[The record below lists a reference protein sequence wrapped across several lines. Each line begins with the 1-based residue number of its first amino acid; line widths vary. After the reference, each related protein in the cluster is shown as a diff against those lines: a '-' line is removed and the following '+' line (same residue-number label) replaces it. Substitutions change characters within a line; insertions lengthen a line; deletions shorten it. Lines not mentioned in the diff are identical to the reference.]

1 MTVIRFPDSKTARP
15 PEAGA
20 LQTQAEAE
28 DDLPLLRNE
37 NQAVR
42 HFALAI
48 AEKLLKD
55 QELNH
60 AAPMLVDRVI
70 RMLVNASREVLEKN

>member
-15 PEAGA
+15 PEGA
-20 LQTQAEAE
+20 EQTIQAERE
-28 DDLPLLRNE
+28 DYLPVSRGD

-42 HFALAI
+42 HFALTL

-60 AAPMLVDRVI
+60 VAPMLVDRVV
-70 RMLVNASREVLEKN
+70 RMLVNESREVLEKN